1 MEKDEVRY
9 RRLEKEEKKLNAK
22 KEDIELKLAIINEE
36 KDKIKAD
43 KVNVILKEENIDF
56 FDLMKI
62 LKKEKNNER
71 TI

>member
-22 KEDIELKLAIINEE
+22 KEDIELKLAIINDE

-56 FDLMKI
+56 FDLLKV
-62 LKKEKNNER
+62 LKKEKKDER

>member
-22 KEDIELKLAIINEE
+22 REDIEIKLAIINEE

-56 FDLMKI
+56 FDLLKV
-62 LKKEKNNER
+62 LKKEKKDEK

>member
-22 KEDIELKLAIINEE
+22 REDIEIKLAIINEE

-43 KVNVILKEENIDF
+43 KVNVILKEECYV
-56 FDLMKI
+56 L
-62 LKKEKNNER
+62 
-71 TI
+71 

>member
-22 KEDIELKLAIINEE
+22 KEDIEQKLAIINEE

-56 FDLMKI
+56 FWFNEGF
-62 LKKEKNNER
+62 KKGEK
-71 TI
+71 